1 MHTKWVLVGLQMTA
15 KMGERD
21 SREEI
26 LKAFRLFDDD
36 GSGTITLKDLRRVA
50 KELGENLTGGVGR
63 NGGGKGTGQ
72 GVLSACLPPARL
84 ADEQCLVRCR
94 ADEELQEM
102 IDEADRDGDGEINED
117 EFIR

>member
-1 MHTKWVLVGLQMTA
+1 MRSSLLRSLHCLLCTSNRTHAKWVRARLQMTA

-50 KELGENLTGGVGR
+50 KELGENLTGGVVRG
-63 NGGGKGTGQ
+63 GGGKGYAER
-72 GVLSACLPPARL
+72 SAPPS
-84 ADEQCLVRCR
+84 CKPC
-94 ADEELQEM
+94 
-102 IDEADRDGDGEINED
+102 
-117 EFIR
+117 